1 MAVKLRPIELT
12 HEETTPFERVEVQ
25 PDPEGHPCPDAMR
38 SRVGV
43 DVIHDG
49 NWVPSK
55 FTSSDP
61 GHILHPNRLQ
71 EAYVLERDWGAECVA
86 SCLASALHLPDY
98 TRVNTARVLLDFGR
112 FPGTSRSGADHM
124 SRFAITHPFSEH
136 LDHKQVQDLLES
148 HYDVISEGMDE
159 TLRDRLLKI
168 AIHTYDARKPG
179 RSRRPAVSIL
189 TRFHGLTDAP
199 GNPLRLFDASCPAEI
214 VEMTTDPILRSR
226 LLLHLEE
233 AAIYA
238 AENYPYTLPEGSVE
252 VRAMVWYF
260 FRHVREQFV
269 HRMTH
274 LDHGPAAERVWNM
287 LMDTNL
293 RSADCYALRGFLHMY
308 RRPAKEDEALF
319 LQARDYYE
327 EVAAFISEH
336 RETLVRDWLQST
348 LRPSSL
354 ILEVRKDLVFDYEGS
369 RPVRPRIQDAQYI
382 ARVFAAAI
390 QQYLVEDRPAREVAL
405 AAQEARFR

>member
-1 MAVKLRPIELT
+1 
-12 HEETTPFERVEVQ
+12 
-25 PDPEGHPCPDAMR
+25 
-38 SRVGV
+38 
-43 DVIHDG
+43 
-49 NWVPSK
+49 
-55 FTSSDP
+55 
-61 GHILHPNRLQ
+61 
-71 EAYVLERDWGAECVA
+71 
-86 SCLASALHLPDY
+86 
-98 TRVNTARVLLDFGR
+98 VLLDFGR
-112 FPGTSRSGADHM
+112 FPGTSGPGADHM

-136 LDHKQVQDLLES
+136 LDHKQVQDLLEH
-148 HYDVISEGMDE
+148 HYDVISAGMDDII
-159 TLRDRLLKI
+159 RDKILKI

-199 GNPLRLFDASCPAEI
+199 GNPLRLFDAACPAEI

-269 HRMTH
+269 KRTPD
-274 LDHGPAAERVWNM
+274 LEHGAAAERVWNM

-308 RRPAKEDEALF
+308 RRPAKEDEQLF
-319 LQARDYYE
+319 IQARDYYE
-327 EVAAFISEH
+327 EVSAFISEH
-336 RETLVRDWLQST
+336 RETLIRDWLQST
-348 LRPSSL
+348 ARPSSL
-354 ILEVRKDLVFDYEGS
+354 ILEVRKDLIFEYEGG
-369 RPVRPRIQDAQYI
+369 RPVRPRVKDARYL
-382 ARVFAAAI
+382 ARVFAAAVH
-390 QQYLVEDRPAREVAL
+390 QYLKEDRPAREEAL